1 MVICAPCLLPVIFQG
16 AVGLTGAIGYS
27 NVRDKNLSKNTQ
39 KKKNI
44 NTQKKKKKTR
54 KKKSIYQNGGRNR
67 YVTASRRMSRSVK
80 RRPKIH
86 YGIKHNKV
94 IRIYPHK
101 IEKRIGGHNYYILWK
116 TTKNNLPGKTFHG
129 KFYKS
134 KEEATK
140 NLKKRK

>member
-27 NVRDKNLSKNTQ
+27 NVRDKDLSKNTQ

>member
-1 MVICAPCLLPVIFQG
+1 MVICAPCLLPVLLQG
-16 AVGLTGAIGYS
+16 TLGISGVAVVS
-27 NVRDKNLSKNTQ
+27 NIRDKKVSKNTQ

-54 KKKSIYQNGGRNR
+54 KKKGIYQNGGRNR
-67 YVTASRRMSRSVK
+67 CVTASRRMSRSVK
-80 RRPKIH
+80 RGPKIH